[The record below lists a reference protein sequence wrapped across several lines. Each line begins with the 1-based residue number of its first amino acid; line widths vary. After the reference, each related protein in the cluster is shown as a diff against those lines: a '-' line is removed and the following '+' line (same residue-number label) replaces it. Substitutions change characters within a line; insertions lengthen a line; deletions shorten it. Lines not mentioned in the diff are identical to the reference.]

1 MKTILR
7 DWVERY
13 DHENNGIALTEVG
26 HIHSYANLR
35 RARSHFL

>member
-1 MKTILR
+1 MC
-7 DWVERY
+7 Y
-13 DHENNGIALTEVG
+13 YHGIALTEVG